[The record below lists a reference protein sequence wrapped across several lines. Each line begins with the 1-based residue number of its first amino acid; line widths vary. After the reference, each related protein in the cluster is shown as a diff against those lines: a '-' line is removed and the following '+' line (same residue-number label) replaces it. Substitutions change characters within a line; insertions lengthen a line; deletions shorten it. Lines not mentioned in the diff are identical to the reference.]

1 MKPTTALRQ
10 LLAGKE
16 TIVAPGVF
24 DGLSARLAARAGFRA
39 VYATGGGIARSLGYP
54 DLGLLGM
61 SEVIERLI
69 PIVESA
75 AVPVIADADTGY
87 GNALNVHRAVR
98 AFERIGV
105 AALHLEDQA
114 FPKRC
119 GHLDDKTV
127 VSTAEMVQKLRAA
140 RDAAAGGDLVLIAR
154 TDALAVEGLDAAIER
169 AHAYAEAGADVVFV
183 EAPETVAQIEA
194 IAVRLPYPKLIN
206 MFQGGKTPLLPIGRL
221 RELGYRIVI
230 IPSDLQ
236 RAAIRAM
243 EEVLVAIDRD
253 GHSAALADRMATFNE
268 REEIVDT
275 RSYLERDR
283 RYATEPAAAPRPRN
297 ERGPSVSP

>member
-1 MKPTTALRQ
+1 MRPAVAFRR
-10 LLAGKE
+10 LLSDDE
-16 TIVAPGVF
+16 IIVAPGVY

-61 SEVIERLI
+61 SEVVDHLV

-75 AVPVIADADTGY
+75 GAPVIADADTGY
-87 GNALNVHRAVR
+87 GNALCVHRTVR

-105 AALHLEDQA
+105 AALHLEDQT

-127 VSTAEMVQKLRAA
+127 VPTDEMVQKLRAA
-140 RDAAAGGDLVLIAR
+140 RDAVGDGDLVLIAR
-154 TDALAVEGLDAAIER
+154 TDALAVEGLDAAIDR
-169 AHAYAEAGADVVFV
+169 AHAYAAAGADVVFV
-183 EAPETVAQIEA
+183 EAPESLAQIEA
-194 IAVRLPYPKLIN
+194 IAARLPYPKLIN
-206 MFQGGKTPLLPIGRL
+206 MFQGGKTPLVPAERL
-221 RELGYRIVI
+221 RDLGYRIVI

-243 EEVLVAIDRD
+243 EDVLAAIGRD
-253 GHSAALADRMATFNE
+253 GHSASLADRMATFKD
-268 REEIVDT
+268 REEIVGS
-275 RSYLERDR
+275 RAYLDRDR
-283 RYATEPAAAPRPRN
+283 RYATEAASTPRIRPG
-297 ERGPSVSP
+297 E

>member
-1 MKPTTALRQ
+1 MKPTTALRR
-10 LLAGKE
+10 LLANDE
-16 TIVAPGVF
+16 IVVAPGVY
-24 DGLSARLAARAGFRA
+24 DGLSARLAARRGFRA

-61 SEVIERLI
+61 TEVIEHLI

-75 AVPVIADADTGY
+75 AAPVIADADTGY

-105 AALHLEDQA
+105 AAIHLEDQT

-127 VSTAEMVQKLRAA
+127 VSTAEMAQKLRAA
-140 RDAAAGGDLVLIAR
+140 RDALHDADFTLIAR
-154 TDALAVEGLDAAIER
+154 TDALAVEGVDAAIER

-183 EAPETVAQIEA
+183 EAPETTAHIEA
-194 IAVRLPYPKLIN
+194 IASRLPYPKLIN
-206 MFQGGKTPLLPIGRL
+206 MFQGGKTPLVPLARL

-230 IPSDLQ
+230 VPSDLQ

-243 EEVLVAIDRD
+243 EDVLTVIERD
-253 GHSAALADRMATFNE
+253 GHSAALADRMATFKE
-268 REEIVDT
+268 REEIVET
-275 RSYLERDR
+275 RAFLERDR
-283 RYATEPAAAPRPRN
+283 RYATDAAPPRD
-297 ERGPSVSP
+297 RDPR